1 MTSLQFEREIESQL
15 GVLNQTI
22 DRKIMRGLDYSD
34 EARRHKMLRVQMRKA
49 RSRRPSMFS
58 QLSNPLGQIMRFASF
73 L

>member
-15 GVLNQTI
+15 GVLNQAI

-34 EARRHKMLRVQMRKA
+34 EARRHKMLRAQMRKA
-49 RSRRPSMFS
+49 RSRKPSMFS
-58 QLSNPLGQIMRFASF
+58 QFGQAFLVAGRFASF